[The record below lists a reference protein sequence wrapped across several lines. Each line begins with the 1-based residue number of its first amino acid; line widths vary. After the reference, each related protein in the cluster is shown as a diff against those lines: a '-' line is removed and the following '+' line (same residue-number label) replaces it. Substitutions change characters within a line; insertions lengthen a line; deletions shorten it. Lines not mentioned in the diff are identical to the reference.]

1 MRMCQKGFR
10 KRLLALLVALACVVS
25 GTTAAWAIDAPPAN
39 TATSACVM
47 DVDSGR
53 ILYSQNENAERCI
66 ASITKIMT
74 AILVIENNTDF
85 DQVLTASATAAA
97 EDGTSLY
104 LREGDK
110 LTLMTGLYG
119 TMLRSGND
127 AAVAIAEYTAGSVEK
142 FVEMM
147 NAKAKELGMTHSHFS
162 WPNGLIDEDNY
173 SSAKDMA
180 ILSSYAMKNELFAK
194 IVKTWYIETEDGYQ
208 IENHNKMLSRDKRCI
223 GIKTGFTTL
232 AGRTLVTCFQN
243 PDNGQRIVIVTLN
256 NYDHYNDHQRL
267 CDWVFDNFQQT
278 TLVKKGTEIATVN
291 SNGEMVPLVA
301 KETVTWPSKDGEADR
316 IVATFSVQSNQGVP
330 MEEGEM
336 AGVMR
341 FYLDKKKIAQTQ
353 LIYHYPDQ

>member
-1 MRMCQKGFR
+1 MRKKPM
-10 KRLLALLVALACVVS
+10 KRLLAMVLAVVCVVGLTS
-25 GTTAAWAIDAPPAN
+25 TACAIDQPPVN
-39 TATSACVM
+39 SATSACVM

-53 ILYSQNENAERCI
+53 ILYSKNENAERCI

-85 DQVLTASATAAA
+85 NQVITASKTAAA

-104 LREGDK
+104 LLEGDK

-127 AAVAIAEYTAGSVEK
+127 AAVAIAEHTAGSVKK
-142 FVEMM
+142 FVKMM

-180 ILSSYAMKNELFAK
+180 ILSSYAMKNKLFAK
-194 IVKTWYIETEDGYQ
+194 IVKTGYIETKDGYQ
-208 IENHNKMLSRDKRCI
+208 IENHNRMLSRDKRCI
-223 GIKTGFTTL
+223 GVKTGFTTL
-232 AGRTLVTCFQN
+232 AGRTLVTCFKN

-256 NYDHYNDHQRL
+256 NYDHYNDHERL
-267 CDWVFDNFQQT
+267 CNWVFDNFQQT
-278 TLVKKGTEIATVN
+278 TLVKKDSKVATVTDD
-291 SNGEMVPLVA
+291 GKTAELVA
-301 KETVTWPSKDGEADR
+301 KQKVTWPSKDGEASR
-316 IVATFSVQSNQGVP
+316 ITSTFSVQSNQGVP
-330 MEEGEM
+330 MEEGDV

-341 FYLDKKKIAQTQ
+341 FYLDGKKIGQTK
-353 LIYHYPDQ
+353 LLYHYPES